1 MTHPCLGRLVLEGE
15 VLLFGEEFGHQLV
28 AVEDAQEALNV
39 DLVSFLRRDAGNR
52 HVNNVL

>member
-39 DLVSFLRRDAGNR
+39 DLVRFLRRDAGNR